1 MLREAITLT
10 PCHAE
15 KPLPL
20 PQQLHLYPTQ
30 LPSLQPRPPA
40 APPTRTNITTPCND
54 HRPLVVVVAAHLV
67 APPLPPPPSTD
78 VGQMPWQQ
86 VVLPPLLRRC
96 GKVSGDLCRA
106 PLNSPPS
113 SPPAGSGPHLP
124 AAESPARNPR
134 PPPNTP
140 HRHLRPHHHLK
151 LLAQKSRPK
160 RMDHKN
166 QLQTPP
172 TPGPPPRTREHR
184 NCRLPSLPQLR
195 PHPRAPP
202 LLNRRVYLP
211 ASR

>member
-67 APPLPPPPSTD
+67 APPLPPPPSAD

-86 VVLPPLLRRC
+86 VVLPPLLRRR
-96 GKVSGDLCRA
+96 GEVSGDLCRA
-106 PLNSPPS
+106 PPNNPPS

-134 PPPNTP
+134 PPPSTPHRP
-140 HRHLRPHHHLK
+140 HRHLKP
-151 LLAQKSRPK
+151 LAQKPRPK

-172 TPGPPPRTREHR
+172 TPGPPPRTSEHR
-184 NCRLPSLPQLR
+184 NCRLPSLPHLR